1 MKVLDRA
8 KDRTELAGSPYGNE
22 ASLAGQWRAAFAVLV
37 FGLIGLV
44 ILFWETAASA
54 VHTWYSSDSYNH
66 SFLVIP
72 ICIYLIW
79 RRREVFRRLAP
90 LPSLWGI
97 AAAALMALVWK
108 LGELSAILVVQQL
121 ALVAMAQALFLAI
134 MGPRVVRALAF
145 PLFYLYFAV
154 PFGSFLIAPLQEVTA
169 LIVVRLLQVSGI
181 PVYLDGFLIQ
191 IPAGNFH
198 IAEACAGARFL
209 LTSLAIGFLAAQLF
223 YSHWNRR
230 VLFVALSIMIP
241 ILANGLRAYGIV
253 AIAHLGSFELAGEV
267 DHVTFGLVF
276 LGVVMAILLALGLT
290 FREQA
295 PAPAY
300 GNASIEAGGQAAL
313 ERPYASYALMGLAG
327 FLAIAGIATL
337 GSDEPPHATTGGRPE
352 LSIPT
357 VSIPWTALD
366 NGARDWRPSFA
377 GADVE
382 MIRSYTDGGQIV
394 DFYLAYYS
402 HQRQGAEIINQQNS
416 LAGTGTWSLSEGGGV
431 EAVLDNQPLELGSA
445 RLVSA
450 KAGRIVWYW
459 YWVDG
464 TFTASPIIAKLR
476 QVKAGL
482 LGNSEAAAA
491 IAISTTVSGT
501 PAQSAATLHSFLD
514 HLESLSRFL
523 ERLTALTTAARSTS
537 TQAGRV
543 DPLRD

>member
-1 MKVLDRA
+1 MLDRA

-44 ILFWETAASA
+44 ILFWEIAASA
-54 VHTWYSSDSYNH
+54 VHTWYSSDSYSH

-121 ALVAMAQALFLAI
+121 ALVAMAQALLLAI

-276 LGVVMAILLALGLT
+276 LSVVMAILLALGLT
-290 FREQA
+290 FREKA

-300 GNASIEAGGQAAL
+300 ATASIEAGGQAAL
-313 ERPYASYALMGLAG
+313 QRPYASYALMGLAS

-337 GSDEPPHATTGGRPE
+337 GSDEPPPAMTGGHLE
-352 LSIPT
+352 LSIPK
-357 VSIPWTALD
+357 VSTPWAALD
-366 NGARDWRPSFA
+366 HGATDWRPNFA
-377 GADVE
+377 GVDVE
-382 MIRSYTDGGQIV
+382 VFRSYTYDGHIV

-416 LAGTGTWSLSEGGGV
+416 LAGTGTWSLSVGETID
-431 EAVLDNQPLELGSA
+431 AVLDRNPLELGSV
-445 RLVSA
+445 RLASA
-450 KAGRIVWYW
+450 KVGRIVWYW

-464 TFTASPIIAKLR
+464 AFTASPIIAKLR
-476 QVKAGL
+476 QVRARL
-482 LGNSEAAAA
+482 LGGSQAAAA

-501 PAQSAATLHSFLD
+501 PAESAATLHGFLE

-523 ERLTALTTAARSTS
+523 ERLGALTSAAGPSSTRTA
-537 TQAGRV
+537 RV
-543 DPLRD
+543 SQFRD